1 MKLNKI
7 FKPNQLTDWAV
18 IPTAI
23 FDQTELSLGAIG
35 LYCYLFTRQQP
46 EEISQRAILTHFKC
60 DLSAFE
66 SWVGEL
72 IQNKF
77 LMPYNALNEAEGYLG
92 NFYLAVPYLDLNKS
106 VYKLSNEVISKD
118 DNKSLEYNLKNTS
131 KTLDYNNNIY
141 NIYNTNKSDNTHKP
155 INTNKSFNN
164 VISVN
169 TNKSKNTNNIP
180 RNVKSFS
187 DGTKKAFVHF
197 EKLFPERNRPHNKA
211 QLEKWLDCLDKIERI
226 DKYDLR
232 EVYLMVKKMRQDD
245 FWQNNFLSILKLR
258 NTDKNGVKYIDRFMA
273 QQENHLQ
280 SAKNKINGLLK
291 FYKYKTPNG
300 DLCIGAKTK
309 QGDLDQTIL
318 AQKLTEQEL
327 QKLMQT
333 I

>member
-1 MKLNKI
+1 MRLNKI
-7 FKPNQLTDWAV
+7 FKPNPLTDWAA

-23 FDQTELSLGAIG
+23 FDQKELSLGAIG
-35 LYCYLFTRQQP
+35 LYCYLFTRHKP
-46 EEISQRAILTHFKC
+46 EKISQKAILRHFKC
-60 DLSAFE
+60 DLSDFN

-72 IQNKF
+72 IQRNF
-77 LMPYNALNEAEGYLG
+77 LVPYNSLNEAEGDLG
-92 NFYLAVPYLDLNKS
+92 NFCLAVPYLDLNQFEF
-106 VYKLSNEVISKD
+106 KLSNQVKSKY
-118 DNKSLEYNLKNTS
+118 DNKS
-131 KTLDYNNNIY
+131 LDYNNNIY
-141 NIYNTNKSDNTHKP
+141 NIYNTNKSD
-155 INTNKSFNN
+155 NTNKSFNN

-197 EKLFPERNRPHNKA
+197 EKLFPERNRPKNKA

-232 EVYLMVKKMRQDD
+232 EVYLMVKKIRQDD

-273 QQENHLQ
+273 QQDNHLQ

-318 AQKLTEQEL
+318 AQKLTSQEL
-327 QKLMQT
+327 QKLRQT

>member
-1 MKLNKI
+1 MRLNKI
-7 FKPNQLTDWAV
+7 FKPNPLTDWAA

-23 FDQTELSLGAIG
+23 FDQKELSLGAIG
-35 LYCYLFTRQQP
+35 LYCYLFTRHKP
-46 EEISQRAILTHFKC
+46 EKISEKAILRYFKC
-60 DLSAFE
+60 DLSDFN

-72 IQNKF
+72 IQRNF
-77 LMPYNALNEAEGYLG
+77 LVPYNSLNEAEGDLG
-92 NFYLAVPYLDLNKS
+92 NFCLSVPYLDLNQFEF
-106 VYKLSNEVISKD
+106 KLINQVKSKD
-118 DNKSLEYNLKNTS
+118 DNKS
-131 KTLDYNNNIY
+131 LDYNNNIY
-141 NIYNTNKSDNTHKP
+141 NIYNTNKSDNT
-155 INTNKSFNN
+155 NKSFNN
-164 VISVN
+164 VLSVN

-197 EKLFPERNRPHNKA
+197 EKLFPERNRPKNKA

-273 QQENHLQ
+273 QQDNHLQ

-318 AQKLTEQEL
+318 AQKLSGQEL

>member
-1 MKLNKI
+1 MRLNKI
-7 FKPNQLTDWAV
+7 FKPNPLTDWAA

-23 FDQTELSLGAIG
+23 FDQKELSLGAIG

-46 EEISQRAILTHFKC
+46 EEISQRAILRHFKC
-60 DLSAFE
+60 DLSDFN

-72 IQNKF
+72 IQRNF
-77 LMPYNALNEAEGYLG
+77 LVPYNALNEAEGDLG
-92 NFYLAVPYLDLNKS
+92 NFCLAVPYLDLNQFEF
-106 VYKLSNEVISKD
+106 KLSNQVKSKD
-118 DNKSLEYNLKNTS
+118 DNKS
-131 KTLDYNNNIY
+131 LDYNNNIY
-141 NIYNTNKSDNTHKP
+141 NIYNTNKSYNTSKSINTHKP
-155 INTNKSFNN
+155 INTSKSFNN
-164 VISVN
+164 VLSVN
-169 TNKSKNTNNIP
+169 TSKSKNTNNIP

-197 EKLFPERNRPHNKA
+197 EKLFPERNRPKNKA

-273 QQENHLQ
+273 QQDNHLQ

-318 AQKLTEQEL
+318 AQKLTQQEL